1 MVGEPSDVDADEAFQ
16 FVLSLHRLLR
26 ELHRAAPPDG
36 LPRTQLLVLAKLARS
51 GPLRIGT
58 LAEEVGCSQPTATK
72 VVHAME
78 DSGLVARAADTSDK
92 RASYVHLTQQ
102 GRRRLAAVVRDESR
116 VLIER
121 FGDLEQD
128 EVELL
133 LKAGAVLRRLTES
146 SAPEIDIRQSSGDPQ

>member
-1 MVGEPSDVDADEAFQ
+1 MVGESPDVDADEAFQ

-26 ELHRAAPPDG
+26 ELHRAAPPDN

-78 DSGLVARAADTSDK
+78 EAGFVARAADAGDK
-92 RASYVHLTQQ
+92 RVSYVHLTEL
-102 GRRRLAAVVRDESR
+102 GRRRLGAVVRDESR
-116 VLIER
+116 VLVER

-133 LKAGAVLRRLTES
+133 LKAGAVLRRMTDGAET
-146 SAPEIDIRQSSGDPQ
+146 DIRQIPRDPR